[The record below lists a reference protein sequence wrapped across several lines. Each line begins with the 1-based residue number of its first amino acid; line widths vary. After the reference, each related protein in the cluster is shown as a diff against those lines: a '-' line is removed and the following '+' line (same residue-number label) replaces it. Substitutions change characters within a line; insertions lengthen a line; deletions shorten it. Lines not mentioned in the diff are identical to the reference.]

1 MNKLMETVFKS
12 KLQHISYTS
21 LALDL
26 NYQTIDSYK
35 IQSRTFQS
43 IENTQVLNIEGL
55 SRT

>member
-12 KLQHISYTS
+12 KLQHISS
-21 LALDL
+21 LDL
-26 NYQTIDSYK
+26 KYQAIDSYK